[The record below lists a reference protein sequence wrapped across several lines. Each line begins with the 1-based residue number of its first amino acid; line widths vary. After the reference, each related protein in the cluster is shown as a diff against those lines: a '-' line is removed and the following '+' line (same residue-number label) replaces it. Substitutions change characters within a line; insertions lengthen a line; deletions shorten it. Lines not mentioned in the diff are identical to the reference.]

1 MIFNFR
7 RKLIITYVGCA
18 ICTECTFGSA
28 TFCVCRN
35 NIIYKIRRTRPAT
48 VITNETKPIT
58 IYSSII
64 IIIYHSKLTTPLQ
77 IKIITIQTTTISTI
91 MINLILIEHGLYI
104 LLNVSTLLAV
114 TSNIVVIEQ

>member
-1 MIFNFR
+1 M
-7 RKLIITYVGCA
+7 Y
-18 ICTECTFGSA
+18 
-28 TFCVCRN
+28 VCRN